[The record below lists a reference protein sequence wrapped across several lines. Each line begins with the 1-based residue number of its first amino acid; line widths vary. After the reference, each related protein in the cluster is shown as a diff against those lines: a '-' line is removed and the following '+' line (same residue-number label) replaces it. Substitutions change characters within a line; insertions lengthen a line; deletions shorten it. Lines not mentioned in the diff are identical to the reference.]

1 MDDADDPKLSI
12 IDHLEELRRR
22 LFVVLGSTFAM
33 YIPGFYLAK
42 PAIEL
47 LRKYGCPPNTEFYY
61 AKPMDLL
68 FTQLS
73 VGLVFAILFASPI
86 IAYQIW
92 KFIAPALF
100 KHERVAITRLSGFS
114 CFLFL
119 FGIVFATAFIFP
131 AIMRFSFGM
140 ATEDIKPLLHVDEVV
155 HLLVTLMLGFG
166 IMFQLPIVIFFLA
179 ISGIVSLDTIR
190 KSRPY
195 VILII
200 FVLSALLTPP
210 DVISQIA
217 MGAPSW
223 LLFEISLILARASLR
238 KKKQKEEEEER
249 MEQEEERQRMA
260 ANAVSPQPPTQQPF
274 VPSIETTA
282 ATSEPSASIPNPIYD
297 DPAENTP
304 LYDEYMDDEQYSGS
318 PEDIYAYQQSS
329 IDQSPAEKQ
338 VRIRN
343 LTPTRHFRRRPSMRK

>member
-12 IDHLEELRRR
+12 IDHLEELRKRIFAVITVT
-22 LFVVLGSTFAM
+22 FVM
-33 YIPGFYLAK
+33 YFPGFFLAK

-47 LRKYGCPPNTEFYY
+47 LRKYGCPPDTQFYY
-61 AKPMDLL
+61 AKPMDLF

-73 VGLVFAILFASPI
+73 LGLVFALLFASPF

-92 KFIAPALF
+92 KFVAPALF
-100 KHERVAITRLSGFS
+100 KRERIAVTRVSGFS

-119 FGIVFATAFIFP
+119 FGIVFAGAFIFP
-131 AIMRFSFGM
+131 ALMRFSFGM
-140 ATEDIKPLLHVDEVV
+140 ATDEIKPLLHVDEVV
-155 HLLVTLMLGFG
+155 HLAVMLMLGFG
-166 IMFQLPIVIFFLA
+166 VMFQLPIVVFFLA

-200 FVLSALLTPP
+200 FVISALLTPP

-217 MGAPSW
+217 MAAPSW
-223 LLFEISLILARASLR
+223 LLFEISLLFARASLR
-238 KKKQKEEEEER
+238 KKKEREEAEEAEEE
-249 MEQEEERQRMA
+249 QLA
-260 ANAVSPQPPTQQPF
+260 ADSDESPQPPPQQQP
-274 VPSIETTA
+274 PPPPETPPTYSTQP
-282 ATSEPSASIPNPIYD
+282 ATIPNPVYE
-297 DPAENTP
+297 DPAGDAPSYE
-304 LYDEYMDDEQYSGS
+304 EYMDDEQYSGS

-329 IDQSPAEKQ
+329 VDQSPMEKQ

-343 LTPTRHFRRRPSMRK
+343 LTPARHFRRRNKAKS